1 MSDNRYTATQIA
13 DLLAD
18 ALEYQDSAKSNMHHR
33 VRYLAKKS
41 YLAHGKSIDNRGTL
55 DFPVSEVYR
64 AAVFCEFL
72 GMSMDMKIAAS
83 ALQRAESLH
92 LGPNMPES
100 ARVEGGWQ
108 FSGGLAAA
116 VRGVNAGEN
125 WKLFVVLKRSGHSTD
140 AGLHAFYTWSEE
152 ARESIDELY
161 GRNEAATKM
170 VIDLTRLFKNLVCNV
185 GLI

>member
-1 MSDNRYTATQIA
+1 MGGNRFTATQIA

-33 VRYLAKKS
+33 VRYLAKRS
-41 YLAHGKSIDNRGTL
+41 YLANGKSIDNRGTL

-72 GMSMDMKIAAS
+72 GLSMDMKIAAS
-83 ALQRAESLH
+83 AMQRAENLH
-92 LGPNMPES
+92 LGLDKPKS

-116 VRGVNAGEN
+116 VRGVKAGEH
-125 WKLFVVLKRSGHSTD
+125 WKLFVVLKRSGHSAD
-140 AGLHAFYTWSEE
+140 AGLHAFYTWSED
-152 ARESIDELY
+152 ARESIDDLY
-161 GRNEAATKM
+161 GREEAATKM
-170 VIDLTRLFKNLVCNV
+170 VIDLTKLFKNLACNV